1 MEKVMEADRNMNKK
15 IISLLFLL
23 IVMISV
29 TLSYAYF
36 NQQTTS
42 DDNQTGSNGDVN
54 QNTLT
59 TEIDSLFLDEN
70 QNIEIGDMI

>member
-36 NQQTTS
+36 NQQTSS

>member
-1 MEKVMEADRNMNKK
+1 MNKK

-36 NQQTTS
+36 NQQTSS